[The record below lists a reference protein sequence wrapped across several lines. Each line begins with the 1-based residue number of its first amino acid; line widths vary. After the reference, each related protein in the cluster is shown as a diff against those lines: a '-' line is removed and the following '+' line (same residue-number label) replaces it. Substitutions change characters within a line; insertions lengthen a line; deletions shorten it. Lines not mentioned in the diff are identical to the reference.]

1 MKRMS
6 KQDSPDVLVIRK
18 DGYIKI
24 PKDSY
29 LIWLPL
35 FYALPK
41 ELAGKRPA
49 YLDLPRNINR
59 LLREERYRDMVNCDS
74 FLELVWDCYAWAIW
88 QFLQV
93 PAKDGSYKDIPGDW
107 SHYSGDF
114 PLWRLC
120 YGIIQHFRNAFEY
133 EMDWSFQ
140 RLFAAPED
148 VDFPWLTYKQFGN
161 LVGNLTDKIVAVQ
174 NLQPVI
180 DAVWENR
187 QPEDYNGGQNT
198 NKRDFIRSW
207 NHDRKF
213 EQLSVEGI
221 AETGAVVDGDAFY
234 DIPDPHAEFEAKVI
248 SDTQIEQ
255 FQQSLSER
263 DMKILQLRMQ
273 GKTLQEIAEAV
284 GFKTAGAVKKRIDK
298 IAGAY
303 EDFVIDQYSESHTT
317 T

>member
-1 MKRMS
+1 MS
-6 KQDSPDVLVIRK
+6 KQDSPGILVIRK

-24 PKDSY
+24 PRDSY
-29 LIWLPL
+29 LSYLPL

-59 LLREERYRDMVNCDS
+59 LLREERYRDLVNCDS
-74 FLELVWDCYAWAIW
+74 FLELVWDCYAWTIW

-93 PAKDGSYKDIPGDW
+93 PAKDGGYQDIPGDW

-120 YGIIQHFRNAFEY
+120 YGIIQHFRYAFEY

-140 RLFAAPED
+140 RLFTAPED

-161 LVGNLTDKIVAVQ
+161 LVGNLTDKIVAEQ
-174 NLQPVI
+174 NYQPMI
-180 DAVWENR
+180 DAIWENR

-198 NKRDFIRSW
+198 KKRDFMRSW
-207 NHDRKF
+207 NHDRKY
-213 EQLSVEGI
+213 EHYSVEGI
-221 AETGAVVDGDAFY
+221 AETGMVVDGDIFY
-234 DIPDPHAEFEAKVI
+234 DIPDPKAEFEAKVL
-248 SDTQIEQ
+248 SDTQAAQ

-263 DMKILQLRMQ
+263 DMKILSLRME
-273 GKTLQEIAEAV
+273 GKTMQEIADAV

-303 EDFVIDQYSESHTT
+303 DAFVTDQYDEFLDSHTT